1 MKSYVY
7 ICNLIGNLMGLIY
20 TFYRWFSGTSA
31 ASPTNW
37 NLAKNLYVLIPIGI
51 SAAGILLGF
60 LFFQRFFKLFSITLI
75 LSAMNAGFLTVEFL
89 FYILPNASFAF
100 DSFMNPIA
108 IFLVLYLIFTIISI
122 TGATSNKT

>member
-37 NLAKNLYVLIPIGI
+37 NLAKSLYVLIPIGI
-51 SAAGILLGF
+51 SAAGTSFGL
-60 LFFQRFFKLFSITLI
+60 LFFQRFFRLFSITLG

-100 DSFMNPIA
+100 DSFMNPKA
-108 IFLVLYLIFTIISI
+108 ISLLLYLIFTITSI
-122 TGATSNKT
+122 TSATNNKT